1 MIYGNIDGIRK
12 TVLEELEV
20 IYEMKIE
27 KNDIINE
34 ELMNVLC
41 KLTEQLNREISVGIS
56 RKGSIVAVSVGD
68 STTVEMPEVEIK
80 TNKLSGIRIVHTHP
94 MVILNF
100 LQ

>member
-12 TVLEELEV
+12 TVLEELEQ

-27 KNDIINE
+27 KNDIVNE

-56 RKGSIVAVSVGD
+56 RKGGIIAVSVGD

-80 TNKLSGIRIVHTHP
+80 ANKLSGIRIVHTHP
-94 MVILNF
+94 NGNPKLP
-100 LQ
+100 Q

>member
-12 TVLEELEV
+12 TVLEELEK

-27 KNDIINE
+27 KNEIINE

-56 RKGSIVAVSVGD
+56 RKGGIIAVSVGD

-80 TNKLSGIRIVHTHP
+80 TNKLSSIRIVHTHP